1 MICLLTIFRALLF
14 PPLKKGGRGDSR
26 RAEYENPPRSP
37 FFKGGDGSV
46 TRHPENCSEACQ
58 IMTIAVALL
67 LVATQLANAA
77 QPVPA
82 TQKQVAQKSVVQKVF
97 ATPAE
102 AAKAL
107 VEALRKHDKNLLLA
121 VIGQSSRNWLSSG
134 DEVADRHDK
143 EKFIAAYDRKNS
155 ISQTTDDKAIL
166 LVGDDD
172 WPFPA
177 PIVRKGKGWV
187 FDAAAGR
194 EEIINRR
201 VGKNELDTIQTLLAV
216 VDAQREYAAG
226 DPDGNGYHDYARR
239 FISHKGKKDG
249 LYWPVQAGEPLSP
262 LGPLVGA
269 AAREGYGKKSGSGK
283 SGVKPAAYHGYRYL
297 LLEAQGKD
305 APGGAYSYLVNGKMI
320 GGFAIVAYPAKFG
333 VSGIMTFLV
342 NHDGVVYQKDL
353 GKSTEAEAL
362 RMRRFN
368 PDAGWKKAQ

>member
-1 MICLLTIFRALLF
+1 MK
-14 PPLKKGGRGDSR
+14 LK
-26 RAEYENPPRSP
+26 
-37 FFKGGDGSV
+37 
-46 TRHPENCSEACQ
+46 HQ
-58 IMTIAVALL
+58 IKIIAVALL
-67 LVATQLANAA
+67 LATGQLASAA
-77 QPVPA
+77 QPAPA
-82 TQKQVAQKSVVQKVF
+82 TQKAVVQKVF

-102 AAKAL
+102 AATAL

-166 LVGDDD
+166 LVGEDD

-177 PIVRKGKGWV
+177 PMVRKGKGWV
-187 FDAAAGR
+187 FDAVAGR

-201 VGKNELDTIQTLLAV
+201 VGRNELDTIQTLLAV

-239 FISHKGKKDG
+239 FISSKGKKDG
-249 LYWPVQAGEPLSP
+249 LFWPVQAGEPLSP

-269 AAREGYGKKSGSGK
+269 AAREGYGKKTSGGK
-283 SGVKPAAYHGYRYL
+283 SSSKPAAYHGYRYRL
-297 LLEAQGKD
+297 LTAQGKD
-305 APGGAYSYLVNGKMI
+305 APGGAYSYLVRNKLI
-320 GGFAIVAYPAKFG
+320 GGFAVVAYPARYG

-342 NHDGVVYQKDL
+342 NYDGVVYQKDL
-353 GKSTEAEAL
+353 GKATEAVAVG
-362 RMRRFN
+362 MHSFN
-368 PDAGWKKAQ
+368 PGAGWMKAQ